1 MFLRQRC
8 LELVDRGLV
17 LLQLGRKPIE
27 LAFGNRLAADQ
38 LSTPA
43 EIQLRQAKV
52 GLGGFQQGAF
62 DFAVQ
67 LQERLAGLD
76 LLPRFELQ
84 LLHRAGDLQAQV
96 NALQGLQAADGGQ
109 ARLPGLLGGLG
120 HGNADGRFRDRKHLD
135 LLVDGEGLVA
145 CQQQHHQQDNTQHD
159 QHAASQHV
167 PLPWKRA
174 ERKYR

>member
-1 MFLRQRC
+1 VAWFFFNWAASRSNSP
-8 LELVDRGLV
+8 LEIAWLPTSCRP
-17 LLQLGRKPIE
+17 RPK
-27 LAFGNRLAADQ
+27 
-38 LSTPA
+38 SSC
-43 EIQLRQAKV
+43 V

-167 PLPWKRA
+167 PLPLEKS
-174 ERKYR
+174 